1 MSSTLE
7 SATLDEARVA
17 PRSPWAKVRILET
30 ANELFYQ
37 DGIRSVGV
45 DRLISASSVTK
56 ATFYKH
62 YGSKDKLINDYITG
76 RHQSM
81 AAIVKGVVDDA
92 PDAESAMRT
101 LAAHLTADISRPE
114 YRGCPF
120 LNAAAEFP
128 DPSHVVRQVIAVHRE
143 WLTDTYAT
151 LVSEMGH
158 PMPGDAADEIM
169 LAMDGAQSGG
179 YAGDPI
185 AAAAALNRV
194 VDRVLADAKTSK

>member
-1 MSSTLE
+1 MSLALE
-7 SATLDEARVA
+7 PVRIAS
-17 PRSPWAKVRILET
+17 RSPWAKVRILET

-76 RHQSM
+76 RHQGM
-81 AAIVKGVVDDA
+81 VALFNATIEAA
-92 PDAESAMRT
+92 PDAESALRT
-101 LAAHLTADISRPE
+101 LLAGVISDISRPN

-128 DPSHVVRQVIAVHRE
+128 EADHVVRKVIAAHRD
-143 WLTDTYAT
+143 WLTDTYTT
-151 LVSEMGH
+151 LIGDLGH
-158 PMPGDAADEIM
+158 RMPGDAADDIM
-169 LAMDGAQSGG
+169 IAMDGAQCGG

-185 AAAAALNRV
+185 AACAALGRAVERV
-194 VDRVLADAKTSK
+194 IASAHS